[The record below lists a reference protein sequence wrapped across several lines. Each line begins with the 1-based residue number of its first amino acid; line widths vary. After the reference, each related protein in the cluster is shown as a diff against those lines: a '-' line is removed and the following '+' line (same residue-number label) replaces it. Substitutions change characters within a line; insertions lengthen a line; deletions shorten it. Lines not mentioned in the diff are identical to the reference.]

1 MNTHNRRT
9 LVVLASLLA
18 ATVVA
23 LAGTLVA
30 SSVWWSSSSP
40 GPEHSPTASS
50 PTAST
55 PFPSVS
61 MAPTSSTTR
70 PSPTGTSSASTA
82 STASAPKDPTQIPV
96 SEPKPVDVVTTFAGW
111 NATSRAVEIGGYAA
125 VVERAGTCT
134 LRLSHGDQVV
144 TRKQT
149 ASADA
154 TTVACGAFS
163 VPGTALT
170 AGEWQAVLTYTS
182 STSTG
187 KATAVTVKV
196 P

>member
-1 MNTHNRRT
+1 MPTNSRRT

-18 ATVVA
+18 VVA
-23 LAGTLVA
+23 VVAVAVVVAWGPLTSPDRKPSATANGPAGGTSAPNA
-30 SSVWWSSSSP
+30 SS
-40 GPEHSPTASS
+40 
-50 PTAST
+50 
-55 PFPSVS
+55 
-61 MAPTSSTTR
+61 APTSSTTR
-70 PSPTGTSSASTA
+70 PSPTETPYASTA
-82 STASAPKDPTQIPV
+82 PATKEPIPAPV

-111 NATSRAVEIGGYAA
+111 NTTSRALEVGGYAT

-187 KATAVTVKV
+187 KAAAVTVKV

>member
-1 MNTHNRRT
+1 MHTLSRRT
-9 LVVLASLLA
+9 LVVLASLL
-18 ATVVA
+18 TVVA
-23 LAGTLVA
+23 VVVVA
-30 SSVWWSSSSP
+30 WWSSNSPDPKPSAIASST
-40 GPEHSPTASS
+40 TASS
-50 PTAST
+50 PAGSRST
-55 PFPSVS
+55 P
-61 MAPTSSTTR
+61 
-70 PSPTGTSSASTA
+70 SASTA
-82 STASAPKDPTQIPV
+82 SIPSASKPSSTGRPAEPTTTPQPRRV
-96 SEPKPVDVVTTFAGW
+96 QVVTTFAGW
-111 NATSRAVEIGGYAA
+111 NATSRAVEVGGYAT

-163 VPGTALT
+163 VPGSALT
-170 AGEWQAVLTYTS
+170 AGEWQAVLAYTS

-187 KATAVTVKV
+187 KSTAVTVKV

>member
-1 MNTHNRRT
+1 MPTHSRRT

-18 ATVVA
+18 VVA
-23 LAGTLVA
+23 VVAVAVAWWPSTSSDRKPSATANGPAGGTSSPNA
-30 SSVWWSSSSP
+30 SS
-40 GPEHSPTASS
+40 
-50 PTAST
+50 
-55 PFPSVS
+55 
-61 MAPTSSTTR
+61 APTSSTTR
-70 PSPTGTSSASTA
+70 PSPTETSSASTA
-82 STASAPKDPTQIPV
+82 SASKEPTPVPV

-111 NATSRAVEIGGYAA
+111 NTTTRALEIGGYAT

-170 AGEWQAVLTYTS
+170 AGDWQAVLTYTS

>member
-1 MNTHNRRT
+1 M
-9 LVVLASLLA
+9 
-18 ATVVA
+18 
-23 LAGTLVA
+23 
-30 SSVWWSSSSP
+30 
-40 GPEHSPTASS
+40 
-50 PTAST
+50 
-55 PFPSVS
+55 
-61 MAPTSSTTR
+61 
-70 PSPTGTSSASTA
+70 
-82 STASAPKDPTQIPV
+82 
-96 SEPKPVDVVTTFAGW
+96 TTFAGW
-111 NATSRAVEIGGYAA
+111 NTTTRALEIGGYAT

-170 AGEWQAVLTYTS
+170 AGDWQAVLTYTS

>member
-23 LAGTLVA
+23 VASTLVA

-55 PFPSVS
+55 SFPSTS
-61 MAPTSSTTR
+61 MAPTPSTTR
-70 PSPTGTSSASTA
+70 PSPTDTASASTA
-82 STASAPKDPTQIPV
+82 SASKEPTQVPV

-111 NATSRAVEIGGYAA
+111 NATSRAVEVGGYAT

-134 LRLSHGDQVV
+134 LRLSHADQVV

-187 KATAVTVKV
+187 NATAVTVKV